1 VRAPTIPRR
10 PAVLA
15 LALLLG
21 ACGVGVRP
29 TLAAPGALGGEAGT
43 PTGVPAA
50 DAVLG
55 ALEKEGS
62 PELTA
67 AYTITTRFG
76 NQTTQA
82 EVVRSGDRLSV
93 TIGDVR
99 FLTDGDTRTCRLSTG
114 ECADGLQEAWVSD
127 TAVTSSFYA
136 AAPARMLRV
145 SLSRR
150 EGDPS
155 ASSTVV
161 AGRPTTCVTVPVGG
175 GEERTCATA
184 EGVLA
189 KLENASVDVELTE
202 LSTQADPK
210 GFETTR

>member
-1 VRAPTIPRR
+1 VRVPTLPRR
-10 PAVLA
+10 PSVLG
-15 LALLLG
+15 LALLLA

-29 TLAAPGALGGEAGT
+29 TLAAPGALGGDVGT

-55 ALEKEGS
+55 ALEQGGS

-76 NQTTQA
+76 NKTTEA
-82 EVVRSGDRLSV
+82 EVVRAGDRLSV

-99 FLTDGDTRTCRLSTG
+99 FLSDGETRTCRLSTG
-114 ECADGLQEAWVSD
+114 ECAAGLQEAWVSD
-127 TAVTSSFYA
+127 TAVTSTFFA

-175 GEERTCATA
+175 GQERTCATP

-189 KLENASVDVELTE
+189 KLENASVDVELTR
-202 LSTQADPK
+202 LSAQADPQ